1 MRKYFDN
8 ISSLEE
14 LRRQYR
20 DLLKKYHPDN
30 PQGSTQA
37 TQQINAEYDN
47 LFKILKSKHKTKSA
61 DSNQSDTKADYNA
74 NMYDW
79 ENDKTLREVLQRII
93 KFDGIVIEIIGAW
106 LWISGNTYNY
116 KKELKEIGFRWA
128 SQKKM
133 WYWRTGDYQK
143 KSHKT
148 LSMNDIRNYYGS
160 VKVQTEELR
169 AIEA

>member
-1 MRKYFDN
+1 MTKYFNNVSD
-8 ISSLEE
+8 LQE
-14 LRRQYR
+14 LRKQYR

-30 PQGSTQA
+30 GGSEEITKA
-37 TQQINAEYDN
+37 INAEYDN
-47 LFKILKSKHKTKSA
+47 LFKILKAIHKTKSA
-61 DSNQSDTKADYNA
+61 DSNQNDTKADYNA

-79 ENDKTLREVLQRII
+79 ENDKALREVLQRII
-93 KFDGIVIEIIGAW
+93 KFDGIVIEIIGTW

-133 WYWRTGDYQK
+133 WYWKMGDYQK

-160 VKVQTEELR
+160 VKVQTEQLR